1 MKHHSKTRK
10 LGRTKSVRK
19 ALIRSLAEA
28 LILNGKIKTTEA
40 KAKEL
45 RPFIEKLITKGKKGD
60 LAARRVAISR
70 LIGVQLV
77 GKLFSE
83 IAPKFADRN
92 GGYTRVVKLP
102 ARGGDGSKMAIIE
115 FVA

>member
-1 MKHHSKTRK
+1 MRHHSKIRK
-10 LGRTKSVRK
+10 LGRTKNVRK

-28 LILNGKIKTTEA
+28 LIVNGKIKTTEA

-45 RPFIEKLITKGKKGD
+45 RPFIEKLVTAGKKGD

-70 LIGVQLV
+70 LIGVDLV
-77 GKLFSE
+77 HKLFAE
-83 IAPKFADRN
+83 IAPKFTDRD

>member
-1 MKHHSKTRK
+1 MKHHSKIRK
-10 LGRTKSVRK
+10 LGRTRNVRK

-28 LILNGKIKTTEA
+28 LVVNGKIKTTEA

-45 RPFIEKLITKGKKGD
+45 RPFIEKLVTRAKIGD
-60 LAARRVAISR
+60 LAASRIILSR
-70 LIGVQLV
+70 LGSIG
-77 GKLFSE
+77 GAKLKE
-83 IAPKFADRN
+83 IAPKFMDRN

-102 ARGGDGSKMAIIE
+102 ARGGDGSPMAIIE